1 MCAELGVAGL
11 AKSRLCL
18 HASRCMPGDDAAHQP
33 ASQVQYALICQ
44 PRSACACEGSLM
56 QVTSSLAAH
65 APPPRQCVRAPEYGH
80 RPKIAHEFYRRDN
93 AFLVS

>member
-1 MCAELGVAGL
+1 
-11 AKSRLCL
+11 
-18 HASRCMPGDDAAHQP
+18 
-33 ASQVQYALICQ
+33 
-44 PRSACACEGSLM
+44 M